1 MRVNTP
7 VTQKELPFP
16 EGTVLLSRT
25 DEKGVIQFANQA
37 FIRISGF
44 TEQELLGR
52 AHNIV
57 RHPDVPPAVFADM
70 WRTLKQG
77 RLWNGVVKN
86 RAKNGDHYWVEANV
100 TPVVENGAIVGY
112 TSVRTKPARADV
124 ERYDALYKRI
134 SAGGRL
140 PGPVRRALGTLRL
153 RIGLPLALLLA
164 GGAVPAVLAL
174 LGIVLTPL
182 IWSLALLAVVAGGIA
197 SAFMIFST
205 LRRIDRLTRDIVHI
219 QADGDLRRRLPREGA
234 DEVSELVKA
243 FNALMGNFQ
252 GVAYDITNST
262 ERLAIAASDMAATAQ
277 SVHRSCEVQSEA
289 AASTAAAIEQITVSI
304 NEVAARTG
312 DTTSISREASEYSS
326 EGQSVVEQASAS
338 MNRISQTV
346 RGSAEKIGALG
357 ARSRDISQMVHV
369 IREVAEQTNLLA
381 LNAAIEAARAGEHGR
396 GFAVVADEVRKLAVR
411 TGDATNEIT
420 PLIQAIL
427 EEAAAAVQAMQAC
440 TGEVEE
446 GVANARRAGEALQK
460 ISDGAARAEQKIAEI
475 ADASREQGAA
485 SHEMAVNV
493 ERVAQMAESNN
504 AAVREAAAAA
514 GALAQLASGLRET
527 AARFKV

>member
-1 MRVNTP
+1 MRVSFP

-16 EGTVLLSRT
+16 DGAVLLSRT
-25 DEKGVIQFANQA
+25 DEKGVIDYANGA
-37 FIRISGF
+37 FVRISGF
-44 TEQELLGR
+44 TEEELLGR

-70 WRTLKQG
+70 WRTLREG
-77 RLWNGVVKN
+77 RLWNGIVKN
-86 RAKNGDHYWVEANV
+86 RAKSGDHYWVEANV
-100 TPVVENGAIVGY
+100 TPVVQGEAIIGY

-124 ERYDALYKRI
+124 EEADALYKRI
-134 SAGGRL
+134 NAGGRL
-140 PGPVRRALGTLRL
+140 PGPVRRALGSLRARL
-153 RIGLPLALLLA
+153 GLPMAAALVAGLVPALLPLLGVSLPPMVAGAALA
-164 GGAVPAVLAL
+164 VLVLCGVGAGAVV
-174 LGIVLTPL
+174 I
-182 IWSLALLAVVAGGIA
+182 
-197 SAFMIFST
+197 ST
-205 LRRIDRLTRDIVHI
+205 LRRIDRITNEMVRI
-219 QADGDLRRRLPREGA
+219 QAEGDLRRRLPRQGT
-234 DEVSELVKA
+234 DEVGELVKA

-252 GVAYDITNST
+252 GVAYDITRST
-262 ERLAIAASDMAATAQ
+262 AQLAGAAGEMSATAQ
-277 SVHRSCEVQSEA
+277 RVLTSCEVQSEA

-312 DTTSISREASEYSS
+312 DTSSISREASGYSS
-326 EGQSVVEQASAS
+326 EGQSVVQQASAS

-381 LNAAIEAARAGEHGR
+381 LNAAIEAARAGDHGR

-446 GVANARRAGEALQK
+446 GVANARKAGDALQK
-460 ISDGAARAEQKIAEI
+460 ISDGALRAEQKIAEI

-493 ERVAQMAESNN
+493 ERVAQMAESNS

-514 GALAQLASGLRET
+514 HALAQLAAGLQET
-527 AARFKV
+527 AARFRV